1 MKMNNLPTLTPE
13 QREEALEKSRLAKIA
28 KKEYAEKHLKL
39 EYSDENYWTT
49 QSAELGIRL
58 PQKFAVG
65 AKGIRKTAKALG
77 VDIKEF
83 LDSTGC
89 SNLNELCAL
98 NPTWNSRSIAAL
110 VMEFHLEK
118 QIDTQ

>member
-1 MKMNNLPTLTPE
+1 MNNLPTLNA
-13 QREEALEKSRLAKIA
+13 EERQALLEKSRLAKLV
-28 KKEYAEKHLKL
+28 KKEFAEANLKL
-39 EYSDENYWTT
+39 DYSDENYWTT
-49 QSAELGIRL
+49 KSAELGIRL

-89 SNLNELCAL
+89 NNLNELCAL
-98 NPTWNSRSIAAL
+98 NPTWNSRAL
-110 VMEFHLEK
+110 ASLVVEYYLDV
-118 QIDTQ
+118 Q

>member
-1 MKMNNLPTLTPE
+1 MNNLPVMTPE
-13 QREEALEKSRLAKIA
+13 QREEALEKSRLAKLA

-49 QSAELGIRL
+49 KSAELGIRL

-89 SNLNELCAL
+89 NNLNELCAL
-98 NPTWNSRSIAAL
+98 NPTWNSRAL
-110 VMEFHLEK
+110 ASLVVEYYLDV
-118 QIDTQ
+118 Q